1 MTSAE
6 FIRIVCYMIGAPAF
20 LILALDGFNHHRP
33 LHGIKDLGFSMLFL
47 WYMIEITLISTGVNT
62 REYRIIG
69 TPMII
74 AVTATG
80 ALLAGN
86 ILLGYYRVQRKAA
99 KEKGDEQSRK

>member
-6 FIRIVCYMIGAPAF
+6 FIRIVCYMIGAPSF

-33 LHGIKDLGFSMLFL
+33 LHGIKDLGFSVLLL

-74 AVTATG
+74 AITTTG

-86 ILLGYYRVQRKAA
+86 ILLGYYRAQRKTA
-99 KEKGDEQSRK
+99 KGNIDKLE